1 VILYAD
7 KRTDSM
13 EGAIAE
19 MERRR
24 VKQRA
29 HNEEH
34 GITPKTVVKAV
45 RELLDIPQDDDTT
58 GKVGRKGRKSA
69 EARSKKQA
77 GDAPSAPSPR
87 RQFASKLELGQHLK
101 GLRAEMLA
109 AAKNLDFELAAQIR
123 DEVFRLEK
131 LEMELL

>member
-1 VILYAD
+1 
-7 KRTDSM
+7 
-13 EGAIAE
+13 
-19 MERRR
+19 
-24 VKQRA
+24 
-29 HNEEH
+29 
-34 GITPKTVVKAV
+34 VVKAV
-45 RELLDIPQDDDTT
+45 RELLDIPQDDDAT
-58 GKVGRKGRKSA
+58 GKVGRTGRKGSGA
-69 EARSKKQA
+69 SNKKQA

-123 DEVFRLEK
+123 DEVFRIEK